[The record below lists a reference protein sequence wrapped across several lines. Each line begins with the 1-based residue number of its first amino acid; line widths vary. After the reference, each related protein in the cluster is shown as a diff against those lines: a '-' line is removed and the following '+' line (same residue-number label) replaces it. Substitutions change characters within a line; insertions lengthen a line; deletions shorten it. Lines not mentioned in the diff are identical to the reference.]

1 MCTDVICFPDDDIVV
16 DLSWCLEFDD
26 NPVSVLFH

>member
-1 MCTDVICFPDDDIVV
+1 MYADVIFSPDDDNVG
-16 DLSWCLEFDD
+16 DFSWCLEFDD